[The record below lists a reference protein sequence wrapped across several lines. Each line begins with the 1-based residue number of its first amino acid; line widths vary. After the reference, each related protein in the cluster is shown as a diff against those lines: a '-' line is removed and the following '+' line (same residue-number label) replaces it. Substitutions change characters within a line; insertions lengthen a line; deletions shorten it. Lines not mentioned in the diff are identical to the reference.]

1 MEKLVP
7 ILLLVLGLGAAHL
20 GIGGLIKLRPGQGEF
35 WLFGLGVRTRFGA
48 IKVLVVAVA
57 LIFLAY
63 SFHKKGS
70 ITRILS
76 PDSGPT
82 QVQYNSL
89 ATQLQEA
96 EKSVQSYK
104 SRLEILNREKEECQ
118 SIVSRQGL
126 GLANKNDAVG
136 ELRASLGTRQ
146 REIAD
151 LQESLRQVKEQL
163 GTLQQE
169 HEQTSEAYN
178 QTKEKVQQ
186 LESQL
191 DVLQN
196 EKASLKLKQE
206 QLSSEKESESKR
218 LREEASRF
226 KSLYRDE
233 EHRASLLRQG
243 LVLREANDWALE
255 QEIQRL
261 ANLIADQPDVS
272 SPRQTDISRALHK
285 ISQVLRE
292 GATLTKQAKATD
304 SKPADAKPP
313 DAKPASPVGLQ
324 PSDAPASKKN

>member
-1 MEKLVP
+1 MDKLVP

-20 GIGGLIKLRPGQGEF
+20 GVGGLIKLTPERSEF

-48 IKVLVVAVA
+48 VKVLVVALA

-63 SFHKKGS
+63 SFHKRGS
-70 ITRILS
+70 LTQILA
-76 PDSGPT
+76 PASGP
-82 QVQYNSL
+82 
-89 ATQLQEA
+89 LQEQYDNLVIKLEEV
-96 EKSVQSYK
+96 EKSIATYK
-104 SRLEILNREKEECQ
+104 SQIEALNREREDCQ

-126 GLANKNDAVG
+126 GMANKNDTVG
-136 ELRASLGTRQ
+136 ELRASLETRQ
-146 REIAD
+146 KEFAE
-151 LQESLRQVKEQL
+151 LQGSFRQVKEQL
-163 GTLQQE
+163 GLLQRE
-169 HEQTSEAYN
+169 YEQTTESYN

-186 LESQL
+186 LESQI

-196 EKASLKLKQE
+196 EKVSLKLKGD
-206 QLSSEKESESKR
+206 QLSSENDAEQKR

-226 KSLYRDE
+226 KSLYRDQ

-285 ISQVLRE
+285 INQVLRE
-292 GATLTKQAKATD
+292 GTTLTKQAKAAD
-304 SKPADAKPP
+304 SKSSDVKPP
-313 DAKPASPVGLQ
+313 PPVPAKT
-324 PSDAPASKKN
+324 SDAPAAKKH